1 MQTQQILQLH
11 QRADLTV
18 IENAPMAP
26 YTTFQIGGPA
36 DILVLPET
44 DEAFCFALKALKQA
58 DIPVTVIGAGSN
70 LLVSDRG
77 VRGAVLRAAKSFSA
91 IKQEGNDLI
100 AEAGVSLARLAA
112 FALSVGLSGLEFAG
126 GIPGSLGGAVYMNA
140 GAYGGEMRQVVV
152 TTDYLTADGK
162 AETVTGEEHAF
173 SYRKSVFTH
182 KNCVILRSRLKLTP
196 KEPSEIS
203 AMMQDFNSRR
213 RDKQPLN
220 FPSAGSFF
228 KRPEGHFAGAL
239 IENAGLK
246 GLSVGG
252 AQISEKHAGFII
264 NTGGATAQD
273 VCDLMELVKQKVF
286 EDTGVTLEPEVQFL
300 GEF

>member
-1 MQTQQILQLH
+1 MQTQLILELQK
-11 QRADLTV
+11 RADLTV

-36 DILVLPET
+36 DLLILPET
-44 DEAFCFALKALKQA
+44 AEAFAFALKTLKQSGM
-58 DIPVTVIGAGSN
+58 PVTVIGAGSN
-70 LLVSDRG
+70 LLVSDKG

-91 IKQEGNDLI
+91 IKQEGSELV

-112 FALSVGLSGLEFAG
+112 FSLSAGLSGLEFAG
-126 GIPGSLGGAVYMNA
+126 GIPGSLGGALYMNA
-140 GAYGGEMRQVVV
+140 GAYGGEMKQVVV
-152 TTDYLTADGK
+152 STDYLTADGK
-162 AETVTGEEHAF
+162 AETVTGEEHNF
-173 SYRKSVFTH
+173 SYRKSVFTN
-182 KNCVILRSRLKLTP
+182 KGCVILRSRLKLTP
-196 KEPSEIS
+196 KDPSEIS
-203 AMMQDFNSRR
+203 SAMQDFNSRR

-239 IENAGLK
+239 IESAGLK

-252 AQISEKHAGFII
+252 AQISEKHAGFVI

-286 EDTGVTLEPEVQFL
+286 ENSGVTLEPEVQFL

>member
-1 MQTQQILQLH
+1 MQTQLTLELH
-11 QRADLTV
+11 QRTDLTV

-36 DILVLPET
+36 DLLILPET
-44 DEAFCFALKALKQA
+44 AEAYAFALKALKKS
-58 DIPVTVIGAGSN
+58 DMPVTVIGAGSN
-70 LLVSDRG
+70 LLVSDKG

-91 IKQEGNDLI
+91 IKQEGNELV

-112 FALSVGLSGLEFAG
+112 FALSAGLSGLEFAG
-126 GIPGSLGGAVYMNA
+126 GIPGSLGGAIYMNA
-140 GAYGGEMRQVVV
+140 GAYGGEMKQVVV
-152 TTDYLTADGK
+152 STDYLTADGT
-162 AETVTGEEHAF
+162 AETATGEEHNF
-173 SYRKSVFTH
+173 SYRKSVFTN
-182 KNCVILRSRLKLTP
+182 KGCVILRSRLKLTP

-203 AMMQDFNSRR
+203 ATMQDFNGRR

-220 FPSAGSFF
+220 YPSAGSFF

-239 IENAGLK
+239 IEAAGLK

-252 AQISEKHAGFII
+252 AQVSEKHAGFVI

-273 VCDLMELVKQKVF
+273 VCDLMELVKQRVY
-286 EDTGVTLEPEVQFL
+286 DNAGVMLEPEVQFL